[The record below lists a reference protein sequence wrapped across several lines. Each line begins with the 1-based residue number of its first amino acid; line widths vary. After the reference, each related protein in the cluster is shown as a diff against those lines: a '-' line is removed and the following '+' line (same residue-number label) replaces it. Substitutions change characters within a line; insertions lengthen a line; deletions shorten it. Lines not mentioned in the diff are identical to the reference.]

1 MLNLVANTSSLT
13 RTIIALAAAVFIGLA
28 GWAITAPLLVHLVGV
43 FDKRWSPSDPE
54 GIGYIF
60 YSIAGMI
67 LAVPLWIW
75 ISYRAYR
82 LIKRYVS
89 PLGNPQ

>member
-1 MLNLVANTSSLT
+1 VNGRGTT
-13 RTIIALAAAVFIGLA
+13 GTIIALAAAVVIGAA

-43 FDKRWSPSDPE
+43 FDKRWSPGDPE
-54 GIGYIF
+54 GLEYIF
-60 YSIAGMI
+60 YSVGAII

-75 ISYRAYR
+75 LAYRAYR
-82 LIKRYVS
+82 LIKRHVS